1 MDEKILIVSNDKD
14 FQQLQRYPNVKQY
27 SPAKKKFLDC
37 KDPEIFLLDH
47 IITGDSSDG
56 IPNILTCDDAI
67 VSGKT
72 QKKMSKDKIATLASM
87 DPSEFT
93 NYIRLR
99 NWKRNAELIDLWRI
113 PEPVV
118 ERILI
123 TVFKNRPAPAVNIDY
138 FTQYNLT
145 DILDE
150 FS

>member
-1 MDEKILIVSNDKD
+1 
-14 FQQLQRYPNVKQY
+14 
-27 SPAKKKFLDC
+27 
-37 KDPEIFLLDH
+37 
-47 IITGDSSDG
+47 
-56 IPNILTCDDAI
+56 
-67 VSGKT
+67 
-72 QKKMSKDKIATLASM
+72 MSKDKIATLANM

-118 ERILI
+118 ERILM
-123 TVFKNRPAPAVNIDY
+123 TVFKTRPAPAVNIDY